1 MIISFFREEG
11 MSKEKTSAS
20 SRGVSWWKET
30 EIEEVTNM
38 KSTFHEKTNNK
49 SYTED
54 LIWMS
59 LQQPNNI
66 LLE

>member
-11 MSKEKTSAS
+11 MSNNKTSAS
-20 SRGVSWWKET
+20 SRGVSWWKEVET
-30 EIEEVTNM
+30 EEVHEIHN
-38 KSTFHEKTNNK
+38 HEKTSNN

-59 LQQPNNI
+59 LRQQNNI